1 METSR
6 RWQIW
11 SEVVNAMDRKDVEE
25 RIQPGCCRLMVFW
38 FQNFFALFEFFFRF
52 CWHAG
57 FAGFWGVLYLCM
69 KKNPTVL
76 ANVGYHG
83 MAIGAYVASLGV
95 VWYNVTHPG
104 RPAYKFGGFSKFDK
118 PVPPLASGD
127 NSAKFDQQKPEMSSS
142 SSAEEIKPRGL
153 VQNLVFVMRSKHPL
167 QHMERFMKHLFCCF
181 SCCAS
186 FHPGTTCGKLE
197 TASMSAYLGQHILL
211 LNCALRNGVHR
222 SR

>member
-11 SEVVNAMDRKDVEE
+11 SEVVNAMDRKDAEE

-95 VWYNVTHPG
+95 VWYNVAHPG

-127 NSAKFDQQKPEMSSS
+127 NSA
-142 SSAEEIKPRGL
+142 
-153 VQNLVFVMRSKHPL
+153 
-167 QHMERFMKHLFCCF
+167 
-181 SCCAS
+181 
-186 FHPGTTCGKLE
+186 
-197 TASMSAYLGQHILL
+197 
-211 LNCALRNGVHR
+211 
-222 SR
+222 